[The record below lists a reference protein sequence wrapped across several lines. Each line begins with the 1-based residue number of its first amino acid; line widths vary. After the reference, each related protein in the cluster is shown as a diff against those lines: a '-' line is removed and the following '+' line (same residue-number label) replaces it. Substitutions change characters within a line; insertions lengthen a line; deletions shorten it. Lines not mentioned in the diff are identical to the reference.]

1 MMRMKSEHSRN
12 DGMWATSI
20 PILFSRSVIIFVNI
34 THRVVL
40 VSGLDLEALVLE
52 LDLEALV
59 LELDWVVLV
68 SGMDWEVLVS
78 EMDWERRS
86 FRWRAVPDPE
96 TRS

>member
-52 LDLEALV
+52 LD
-59 LELDWVVLV
+59 WVVLV